1 MRFGPVSRVLRSR
14 TWTGTHTNTH
24 THTHTEWILI
34 CPNSHLWAWMQFPLN
49 VSQCRWM
56 TETPPSLPSISP
68 PLCCETTP
76 PPHLTVCLIYD
87 SNSLVQTQTQAI
99 LPTIQ
104 YIPVLVPLSLSSA
117 LSLSHTHT
125 NPNLASGDWLSQQFC
140 LVCFWSFWYLIS
152 VSSNSATCTRWR
164 GEERFGKEMPARHLR
179 AFWHRISLSIDKQL
193 DEKSEGQTRTRSG
206 SSWTLRLRLQPDV
219 IMSSDWNQKRI
230 WTHLTST
237 KIKTKPK
244 GSHWGSAAPVPGLS
258 TGSEIQT
265 PSLETSRRHSN
276 LNVHFP
282 SQGLYIISL
291 FFFKRWS
298 KNSLSNKFSLV
309 FLWGNCLNVNTECWQ
324 CCHIA
329 FLLQL

>member
-1 MRFGPVSRVLRSR
+1 MVRIMRLRREQILSCLLNEIWARVSCPEVEDLDGD
-14 TWTGTHTNTH
+14 TYQHTH

-34 CPNSHLWAWMQFPLN
+34 CPNSHLWLTFRGNCIQA
-49 VSQCRWM
+49 QCRWM
-56 TETPPSLPSISP
+56 TETPPSLPAISP

-152 VSSNSATCTRWR
+152 VSSNSATCTCWR

-206 SSWTLRLRLQPDV
+206 SSWT
-219 IMSSDWNQKRI
+219 
-230 WTHLTST
+230 
-237 KIKTKPK
+237 
-244 GSHWGSAAPVPGLS
+244 
-258 TGSEIQT
+258 QT
-265 PSLETSRRHSN
+265 QVTARRHNVIRLKPEAN
-276 LNVHFP
+276 LDSSHIN
-282 SQGLYIISL
+282 
-291 FFFKRWS
+291 KD
-298 KNSLSNKFSLV
+298 KNK
-309 FLWGNCLNVNTECWQ
+309 T
-324 CCHIA
+324 
-329 FLLQL
+329 